1 MSQFSGIPVSRPAN
15 NFGSSNRRVSAAV
28 SSRVTRG
35 GGARKRRKG
44 RVMRRLGADPLKE
57 LASTPNVPAIDPMML
72 IRKRPS
78 RGRR

>member
-15 NFGSSNRRVSAAV
+15 NFGSNNRRVAAAT
-28 SSRVTRG
+28 SRVVRG

-44 RVMRRLGADPLKE
+44 RVMKRLGADPLKE